1 MADDDAVNQLE
12 VSLDDA
18 CSHLIVRR
26 QPAAN
31 DLRTVMATIKVIT
44 DLERIGDE
52 RPRSRAPPKPA
63 RARRGHRFNHYEMVR
78 GIANNTSDMLH
89 DALDAFARND
99 GKQALQLIAQDAVI
113 DHEFRSIMRNLITFM
128 MEDPRTISS
137 ALDTL
142 WVAKAIERIGDHA
155 KNIAEYV
162 IYVVEGKDIRH
173 TKPAPM
179 LDDVLEQAG
188 KRMASDKTTVLIV
201 EDEPAIVELVT
212 FSLREAGWNCCAV
225 QTWARPGTSSSP
237 HAAPDPAGLD
247 AAGPDRPAPA
257 GAHPFDRQFQDIPV
271 IMLTAKSMEEDKLA
285 GLNSGADD
293 YVTKP
298 FSPRE
303 LLARA
308 KALLR
313 RKSPEHAQAPCAPAN
328 VMLDPVSCTVSMDGR
343 RSTSATPNTSC

>member
-1 MADDDAVNQLE
+1 MLGEHSSKQYDQELEAIRSKVLLMGGIVETQFTNAMTCFRGGDLEAADKVIAEDDAVNQLE

-52 RPRSRAPPKPA
+52 AAKIA
-63 RARRGHRFNHYEMVR
+63 RMSKNLHTRGVVGVNHYDMVR
-78 GIANNTSDMLH
+78 TIAAETTDMLH
-89 DALDAFARND
+89 DALDSFARLD
-99 GKQALQLIAQDAVI
+99 GKQALALIAQDVVI

-173 TKPAPM
+173 T
-179 LDDVLEQAG
+179 
-188 KRMASDKTTVLIV
+188 
-201 EDEPAIVELVT
+201 
-212 FSLREAGWNCCAV
+212 
-225 QTWARPGTSSSP
+225 RP
-237 HAAPDPAGLD
+237 AAPIE
-247 AAGPDRPAPA
+247 
-257 GAHPFDRQFQDIPV
+257 Q
-271 IMLTAKSMEEDKLA
+271 
-285 GLNSGADD
+285 
-293 YVTKP
+293 
-298 FSPRE
+298 
-303 LLARA
+303 
-308 KALLR
+308 
-313 RKSPEHAQAPCAPAN
+313 
-328 VMLDPVSCTVSMDGR
+328 
-343 RSTSATPNTSC
+343 